1 MKNDLSSF
9 KENIEIDKNN
19 LKIMQNDLS
28 KIYDKL
34 TFLDLDKLSKEE
46 FKVLKKSLEELVN
59 LHQTEME
66 DLRT

>member
-1 MKNDLSSF
+1 
-9 KENIEIDKNN
+9 
-19 LKIMQNDLS
+19 MQNDLS